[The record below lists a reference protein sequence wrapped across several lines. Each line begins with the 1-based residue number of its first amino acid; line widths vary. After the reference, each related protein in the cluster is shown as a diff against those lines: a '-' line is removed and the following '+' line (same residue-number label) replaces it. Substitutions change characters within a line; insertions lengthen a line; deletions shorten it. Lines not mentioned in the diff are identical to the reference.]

1 VVYVKAS
8 SFWPR
13 LVVAA
18 TTPLLDTPNPID
30 PAYAPAETLETPVE
44 KYSTCPA
51 KAGPTGSCEIKP
63 VRQIKAKRR
72 TIMAKPQ
79 IIVGRKLQSKRI

>member
-1 VVYVKAS
+1 M
-8 SFWPR
+8 
-13 LVVAA
+13 
-18 TTPLLDTPNPID
+18 
-30 PAYAPAETLETPVE
+30 LETPVE